1 MFNELFEEYG
11 QFIIML
17 LVFLIGGGVYAGY
30 LYYQKQETINKVN
43 DNLQKQ
49 PISPP
54 PIPKQQLP
62 KQPQQ
67 QAPDFVPADSFKG
80 KQVGYVFKKG
90 DKGTGYYKEK

>member
-1 MFNELFEEYG
+1 MFNELF
-11 QFIIML
+11 IIWTIYYNVISIFNRWWRVCWLSL
-17 LVFLIGGGVYAGY
+17 LS
-30 LYYQKQETINKVN
+30 KTKTINKVN

-80 KQVGYVFKKG
+80 KQVGYVLKKG

>member
-1 MFNELFEEYG
+1 MFDELFEEYG

-54 PIPKQQLP
+54 VPKQLSKQPKQQP
-62 KQPQQ
+62 
-67 QAPDFVPADSFKG
+67 PDFVPSDSFKG
-80 KQVGYVFKKG
+80 KQSGYVFKNG
-90 DKGTGYYKEK
+90 DKGTGYYKE